1 MLKYNNNF
9 IAVVI
14 FSINIKPSNAQLIKK
29 AYLQSN
35 KALYSI
41 KGDRF
46 SLNDLEPIFC
56 KSMRINPIYSS
67 YVFEIPHEINSLFL
81 ARVFI
86 YLSDRSELKEI
97 EFKLYLTVVGR
108 GLEDIITI
116 REGLVVK
123 SNTTVWDF
131 IDHVLVGIDNLT
143 NKYAYKFEAFDI
155 LIMRT
160 SKLEGDRALYFLER
174 EKINNSK
181 KAKSASD
188 STSGKRSY
196 STYTSKKGQA
206 YNKLKPKKL
215 INKKRILV
223 LCIETVK
230 VNGQILPVAYG
241 LYGLVPKTLRV
252 INTIKG
258 ESGDYKDL
266 LTIEH
271 KGTDLMVDFIRVLEG
286 LSKPCTILSHN
297 FGGIDGFFLIKIANN
312 DRLSNILMDDN
323 NTIITMTYKNAKG
336 VDIIFK
342 DSARILPQP
351 LDSLREIFGEV
362 DKREG
367 VEYKCT
373 IDDSLGG
380 SNLKLV
386 DKLNKNLVCLSGI
399 LNNASN

>member
-1 MLKYNNNF
+1 ML
-9 IAVVI
+9 
-14 FSINIKPSNAQLIKK
+14 SINLKPSSAQLIKRTFLQLKK
-29 AYLQSN
+29 AS
-35 KALYSI
+35 YSI
-41 KGDRF
+41 KEDRF
-46 SLNDLEPIFC
+46 SLNDLEPILC
-56 KSMRINPIYSS
+56 KSMKINPIYSS
-67 YVFEIPHEINSLFL
+67 YVFEIPHEINSLLL
-81 ARVFI
+81 ARVFL
-86 YLSDRSELKEI
+86 YLSERPELKEI

-123 SNTTVWDF
+123 PNTTVWDF
-131 IDHVLVGIDNLT
+131 IDHVLVGIDVLS

-160 SKLEGDRALYFLER
+160 SKLEGDRAHNFLER
-174 EKINNSK
+174 ERKTNNSNE
-181 KAKSASD
+181 AKSGSASN

-196 STYTSKKGQA
+196 STSTSKKYTGQV

-215 INKKRILV
+215 INKNRILV

-230 VNGQILPVAYG
+230 VNGEILPVAYG
-241 LYGLVPKTLRV
+241 LYGLVPKSLRV

-258 ESGDYKDL
+258 EPGDYKDL

-286 LSKPCTILSHN
+286 FTKPCTILSHN
-297 FGGIDGFFLIKIANN
+297 LGGIDGFFLIKIANN
-312 DRLSNILMDDN
+312 ERLSNILMDDN

-386 DKLNKNLVCLSGI
+386 DKLNKNLVCLSEI